1 MKKKIQNVKRKKQK
15 NTQQLEEKYKDNKK
29 KILMIQK
36 QKEIRK
42 FKTKRKKN

>member
-15 NTQQLEEKYKDNKK
+15 NTQQLEEKYKDIKK

-36 QKEIRK
+36 QKEKQEI
-42 FKTKRKKN
+42 

>member
-36 QKEIRK
+36 QKE
-42 FKTKRKKN
+42 KNEI